1 MSKTVCIYNYIYIY
15 YIQKKCIKLIKH
27 TRYVSLHML
36 GIELSLQ
43 LAQLI
48 FAKFVVSSRAMLLFL
63 VFQRRFQPRAA
74 MQTCGGG

>member
-1 MSKTVCIYNYIYIY
+1 
-15 YIQKKCIKLIKH
+15 
-27 TRYVSLHML
+27 ML

-74 MQTCGGG
+74 MQTCGGGWSDVLKGTDYELVTIVKTW

>member
-1 MSKTVCIYNYIYIY
+1 
-15 YIQKKCIKLIKH
+15 
-27 TRYVSLHML
+27 ML

-74 MQTCGGG
+74 MQTCGGGWSDVLKGTDYELVTIVITW